1 MSQKRKSGLQRGL
14 SEIVA
19 SQTAVTQEKARQSAD
34 LISKFAEP
42 KPVPPAGI
50 PPGSIPPQG
59 IPSRGI
65 PRRNTLSPAKANVEQ
80 LPAADVQQPRI
91 SSKLAEIVREERGYY
106 PTFNDI
112 SDRLVP
118 ELKLD
123 AYEQVVVYRMYR
135 LSRGWQKDTCII
147 GHTKLANSTNLS
159 RSTVQKTV
167 ARLIE
172 RGLIENL
179 GDRGND
185 GTEYRVL
192 PGVPVLQ
199 RGIPRD
205 GIPSQAKGGTSHGT
219 RRSDGIPPGG
229 HNKNNKVFSK
239 DNNKKGINRLT
250 PEEIQS
256 FTATVADL
264 LGEGQSIE
272 EVETRFAPTMHPVDW
287 ATVRSMALAQMG
299 PKKGSKAG
307 E

>member
-19 SQTAVTQEKARQSAD
+19 RQTAPTEEKVRQSAS
-34 LISKFAEP
+34 LISRFAEP
-42 KPVPPAGI
+42 RPVPSP
-50 PPGSIPPQG
+50 G
-59 IPSRGI
+59 IPSQSI
-65 PRRNTLSPAKANVEQ
+65 PRDGISARATSHVDKPGVEET
-80 LPAADVQQPRI
+80 PQPRP
-91 SSKLAEIVREERGYY
+91 SPKLAEIVREERGYY

-123 AYEQVVVYRMYR
+123 AYEQVIVYRMYR
-135 LSRGWQKDTCII
+135 LSRGWQKDTCVV
-147 GHTKLANSTNLS
+147 GHTKLANGTNLS

-205 GIPSQAKGGTSHGT
+205 GIPSQEKGGSPHGT
-219 RRSDGIPPGG
+219 RRSDGIPPDG
-229 HNKNNKVFSK
+229 HIKNNKGFSK
-239 DNNKKGINRLT
+239 NNNKKGVNRLT
-250 PEEIQS
+250 PEETRA

-264 LGEGQSIE
+264 LGGGQSIKE
-272 EVETRFAPTMHPVDW
+272 LEMKFAPTMHAVDW
-287 ATVRSMALAQMG
+287 ATVRTTALAQVA
-299 PKKGSKAG
+299 PKKGK
-307 E
+307 

>member
-19 SQTAVTQEKARQSAD
+19 RQTAVTEEKARQSAT

-42 KPVPPAGI
+42 KPVPSP
-50 PPGSIPPQG
+50 G
-59 IPSRGI
+59 IPSISIPSHGI
-65 PRRNTLSPAKANVEQ
+65 PAHTTSHIDKPGAEDRSQARTSP
-80 LPAADVQQPRI
+80 
-91 SSKLAEIVREERGYY
+91 KLAEIVREERGYY

-123 AYEQVVVYRMYR
+123 AYEQVIVYRMYR
-135 LSRGWQKDTCII
+135 LSRGWQKDTCVI
-147 GHTKLANSTNLS
+147 GHTKLANGTNLS
-159 RSTVQKTV
+159 RSTVQKTI

-205 GIPSQAKGGTSHGT
+205 GIPPQAKGGISHGI
-219 RRSDGIPPGG
+219 RRSDGIPPDG
-229 HNKNNKVFSK
+229 HIKNNKGFSK

-272 EVETRFAPTMHPVDW
+272 EVEGRFAPTMHAVDW
-287 ATVRSMALAQMG
+287 ATVRSTALAQAT
-299 PKKGSKAG
+299 PKRGK
-307 E
+307 

>member
-19 SQTAVTQEKARQSAD
+19 RQTAVTEEKARQSAT

-42 KPVPPAGI
+42 KPVPPA
-50 PPGSIPPQG
+50 SIPPES
-59 IPSRGI
+59 IPLRGI
-65 PRRNTLSPAKANVEQ
+65 PQGDTPKVEKLRPEAERQ
-80 LPAADVQQPRI
+80 AGALP
-91 SSKLAEIVREERGYY
+91 KLAEIVREERGYY

-118 ELKLD
+118 EMKLD

-135 LSRGWQKDTCII
+135 LSRGWQKDTCVI

-205 GIPSQAKGGTSHGT
+205 GIPPQAKGGSSHGT

-229 HNKNNKVFSK
+229 HNKNNKGFSK
-239 DNNKKGINRLT
+239 DNNKKGVNRLT

-272 EVETRFAPTMHPVDW
+272 EVEARFAPTMHVVDW
-287 ATVRSMALAQMG
+287 ATIRSTALAQVG
-299 PKKGSKAG
+299 PKKGK
-307 E
+307 

>member
-19 SQTAVTQEKARQSAD
+19 RQTAPTVERARQSAD

-42 KPVPPAGI
+42 KPLPSSGI
-50 PPGSIPPQG
+50 PP
-59 IPSRGI
+59 RGI
-65 PRRNTLSPAKANVEQ
+65 PLDGARKPGKPRVEK
-80 LPAADVQQPRI
+80 LPVADAQPKST
-91 SSKLAEIVREERGYY
+91 SSKLAETVREERGYY
-106 PTFNDI
+106 PTLNDI

-123 AYEQVVVYRMYR
+123 AYEQVVLYRMYR
-135 LSRGWQKDTCII
+135 LSRGWQKDTCVV

-167 ARLIE
+167 AKLLE
-172 RGLIENL
+172 RELIENL
-179 GDRGND
+179 GDRGNN
-185 GTEYRVL
+185 GTEYRIL

-205 GIPSQAKGGTSHGT
+205 GIPSQVRGGISHGT
-219 RRSDGIPPGG
+219 RRSDGIPPDG
-229 HNKNNKVFSK
+229 HIKNNKGFFK
-239 DNNKKGINRLT
+239 ENNKKGINRLT
-250 PEEIQS
+250 PEQIQS

-272 EVETRFAPTMHPVDW
+272 EVEARFAPTMHPVDW
-287 ATVRSMALAQMG
+287 ATIRSTALAQAG
-299 PKKGSKAG
+299 PKKGK
-307 E
+307 

>member
-1 MSQKRKSGLQRGL
+1 MSPKRKSGLQRGL

-19 SQTAVTQEKARQSAD
+19 RQTAPTEEKARQSAD
-34 LISKFAEP
+34 LISRFAEP
-42 KPVPPAGI
+42 KPLPSAGM
-50 PPGSIPPQG
+50 PPQA
-59 IPSRGI
+59 IPSHGM
-65 PRRNTLSPAKANVEQ
+65 PPHGTPTVHEGAKEAPS
-80 LPAADVQQPRI
+80 L
-91 SSKLAEIVREERGYY
+91 KLAEIVREERGYY

-118 ELKLD
+118 DLKLD
-123 AYEQVVVYRMYR
+123 PYEQVVIYRLYR
-135 LSRGWQKDTCII
+135 LSRGWQKESCVI
-147 GHTKLANSTNLS
+147 GHTRLARSTNLS

-179 GDRGND
+179 GDCGND

-205 GIPSQAKGGTSHGT
+205 GMPSGAKGGSPGGT
-219 RRSDGIPPGG
+219 RRSGGMPSDG
-229 HNKNNKVFSK
+229 HNKNNKGFSK
-239 DNNKKGINRLT
+239 ENNKKGNIRLT
-250 PEEIQS
+250 PGEMQS

-272 EVETRFAPTMHPVDW
+272 EVEARFAPNMHAVD
-287 ATVRSMALAQMG
+287 
-299 PKKGSKAG
+299 
-307 E
+307 

>member
-1 MSQKRKSGLQRGL
+1 
-14 SEIVA
+14 
-19 SQTAVTQEKARQSAD
+19 VTEEKARQSAS

-42 KPVPPAGI
+42 KAVQPSGIPAKSVPP
-50 PPGSIPPQG
+50 
-59 IPSRGI
+59 RGT
-65 PRRNTLSPAKANVEQ
+65 PTRAT
-80 LPAADVQQPRI
+80 PRI
-91 SSKLAEIVREERGYY
+91 DKLRVEETPQARPSPELADIVKEERGYY

-135 LSRGWQKDTCII
+135 LSRGWQKDSCVI

-172 RGLIENL
+172 RGLIEYL
-179 GDRGND
+179 GDCGND

-192 PGVPVLQ
+192 PGVAVLQ
-199 RGIPRD
+199 RGIPCD
-205 GIPSQAKGGTSHGT
+205 GIPSQEKGIPSHGT
-219 RRSDGIPPGG
+219 RRSHGIPSHG
-229 HNKNNKVFSK
+229 HIKNNIGIYKN
-239 DNNKKGINRLT
+239 NNKKGINRLT
-250 PEEIQS
+250 PEETQS

-272 EVETRFAPTMHPVDW
+272 EVEARFAPTMHPVDW
-287 ATVRSMALAQMG
+287 ATVRTTALAQVA
-299 PKKGSKAG
+299 PKRGK
-307 E
+307 

>member
-19 SQTAVTQEKARQSAD
+19 RQTAPTEEKARQSAS
-34 LISKFAEP
+34 LISRFAEP
-42 KPVPPAGI
+42 KPVPAPGI
-50 PPGSIPPQG
+50 PSKSIPPQSIPTYG
-59 IPSRGI
+59 IPTHTTSHVDKSMVEEVPQAR
-65 PRRNTLSPAKANVEQ
+65 PSPV
-80 LPAADVQQPRI
+80 
-91 SSKLAEIVREERGYY
+91 LAEIVREERGYY

-147 GHTKLANSTNLS
+147 GHTKLANGTNLS

-199 RGIPRD
+199 RGIPPG
-205 GIPSQAKGGTSHGT
+205 GIPSQGKGSSSHGT

-229 HNKNNKVFSK
+229 HNKNKSFSK

-250 PEEIQS
+250 PEEIRS

-272 EVETRFAPTMHPVDW
+272 EVESRFAPTMHAVDW
-287 ATVRSMALAQMG
+287 ATVRSTALAQAA
-299 PKKGSKAG
+299 PKKGK
-307 E
+307 

>member
-19 SQTAVTQEKARQSAD
+19 RQTAATEEKARQSAD
-34 LISKFAEP
+34 LISRFAEP
-42 KPVPPAGI
+42 KPIPSPGI
-50 PPGSIPPQG
+50 PQESIPP
-59 IPSRGI
+59 RGI
-65 PRRNTLSPAKANVEQ
+65 PQHSTPRPTKLKVEK
-80 LPAADVQQPRI
+80 LPAADTRPESAPSR
-91 SSKLAEIVREERGYY
+91 LAEIVKEERGYY

-118 ELKLD
+118 EMKLD
-123 AYEQVVVYRMYR
+123 AYEQVVLYRMYR
-135 LSRGWQKDTCII
+135 LSRGWQKDTCVI
-147 GHTKLANSTNLS
+147 GHSRLATSTNLS

-167 ARLIE
+167 ARLLG

-205 GIPSQAKGGTSHGT
+205 GIPSQAGRGTSHGT
-219 RRSDGIPPGG
+219 RRSDGIPTGG
-229 HNKNNKVFSK
+229 HNKNNKGFSK
-239 DNNKKGINRLT
+239 ENNKKGVNRLT
-250 PEEIQS
+250 PEEVQS

-264 LGEGQSIE
+264 LGEGQSVE
-272 EVETRFAPTMHPVDW
+272 EVEARFAPTMHPVDW
-287 ATVRSMALAQMG
+287 ATVRSTALAQVG
-299 PKKGSKAG
+299 PKKGK
-307 E
+307 

>member
-1 MSQKRKSGLQRGL
+1 MSQRRKSGLQRGL
-14 SEIVA
+14 GDIVA
-19 SQTAVTQEKARQSAD
+19 RQTAPTEEKARQSAD

-42 KPVPPAGI
+42 KPIPPAGI
-50 PPGSIPPQG
+50 PQNTIPSHSIP
-59 IPSRGI
+59 RDGI
-65 PRRNTLSPAKANVEQ
+65 PRHGAPLVDEPQAAEKPRARPSP
-80 LPAADVQQPRI
+80 
-91 SSKLAEIVREERGYY
+91 KLAEIVREERGYY

-118 ELKLD
+118 EMKLD

-135 LSRGWQKDTCII
+135 LSRGWQKDTCVV

-167 ARLIE
+167 ARLLE

-205 GIPSQAKGGTSHGT
+205 GIPSQARGGISHGT
-219 RRSDGIPPGG
+219 RRSDGIPSDG
-229 HNKNNKVFSK
+229 HNKNNKGFSK
-239 DNNKKGINRLT
+239 ENNKKGINRLT
-250 PEEIQS
+250 PDEIQS
-256 FTATVADL
+256 FAATVADL
-264 LGEGQSIE
+264 LGEGKSFEEIE
-272 EVETRFAPTMHPVDW
+272 PRFTSSMHPMDW
-287 ATVRSMALAQMG
+287 VTVKSVAKAQAQVG
-299 PKKGSKAG
+299 RRKS
-307 E
+307 

>member
-19 SQTAVTQEKARQSAD
+19 RQTAPTEEKARQSAS
-34 LISKFAEP
+34 LISRFAEP
-42 KPVPPAGI
+42 KPVPAPDISPRSIPSKGI
-50 PPGSIPPQG
+50 PP
-59 IPSRGI
+59 RGI
-65 PRRNTLSPAKANVEQ
+65 PTGAAPRVDKLRVEEEPRPRPSPE
-80 LPAADVQQPRI
+80 
-91 SSKLAEIVREERGYY
+91 LAEIVREERGYY

-135 LSRGWQKDTCII
+135 LSRGWQKDTCVV
-147 GHTKLANSTNLS
+147 GHTKLANGTNLS

-172 RGLIENL
+172 RGLIEHL

-199 RGIPRD
+199 RGIPPS
-205 GIPSQAKGGTSHGT
+205 GIPPQAKGGTSHGT
-219 RRSDGIPPGG
+219 RRSDGIPPDG
-229 HNKNNKVFSK
+229 HIKNNKGFSK
-239 DNNKKGINRLT
+239 NNNKKGVNRLS
-250 PEEIQS
+250 PEEIRT

-272 EVETRFAPTMHPVDW
+272 EVESRFAPTMHAVDW
-287 ATVRSMALAQMG
+287 AAVRSMALAQAA
-299 PKKGSKAG
+299 PKKGK
-307 E
+307 

>member
-19 SQTAVTQEKARQSAD
+19 SQTAVTQEKARQSAS

-42 KPVPPAGI
+42 KLVTPSGI
-50 PPGSIPPQG
+50 PADTIPSLG
-59 IPSRGI
+59 IPH
-65 PRRNTLSPAKANVEQ
+65 RNTPTASKPKVQKLRASDEQQQNTSPN
-80 LPAADVQQPRI
+80 
-91 SSKLAEIVREERGYY
+91 LAEIVKEERGYY

-112 SDRLVP
+112 SDRLVH

-123 AYEQVVVYRMYR
+123 AYEQVVIYRMYR
-135 LSRGWQKDTCII
+135 LSRGWQKDSCVI

-172 RGLIENL
+172 RGLIEYL
-179 GDRGND
+179 GDCGND

-199 RGIPRD
+199 RGIPFD
-205 GIPSQAKGGTSHGT
+205 GIPSQAKRGIPHGT
-219 RRSDGIPPGG
+219 RRSDGIPSDG
-229 HNKNNKVFSK
+229 HNKNNKGFYK
-239 DNNKKGINRLT
+239 NNNKKGITRLT

-256 FTATVADL
+256 LTATVADL
-264 LGEGQSIE
+264 LGEGQSVA
-272 EVETRFAPTMHPVDW
+272 EVEARFAPTMHAVDW
-287 ATVRSMALAQMG
+287 ATIRSTALAQAA
-299 PKKGSKAG
+299 PKRGK
-307 E
+307 

>member
-19 SQTAVTQEKARQSAD
+19 RQTAPTEEKARQSAN

-42 KPVPPAGI
+42 KSISPAGI
-50 PPGSIPPQG
+50 PSE
-59 IPSRGI
+59 GI
-65 PRRNTLSPAKANVEQ
+65 PRPGIPHDSSRGAEKPRPADKSLAFPS
-80 LPAADVQQPRI
+80 LKLADV
-91 SSKLAEIVREERGYY
+91 VREDRGYY

-118 ELKLD
+118 DQKLD
-123 AYEQVVVYRMYR
+123 AYEQVVLYRMYR
-135 LSRGWQKDTCII
+135 LSRGWQRDTCVV
-147 GHTKLANSTNLS
+147 GHTKLAKSTNLS

-167 ARLIE
+167 ARLLE

-205 GIPSQAKGGTSHGT
+205 GIPSQAKGSSSDGT
-219 RRSDGIPPGG
+219 RRSDGIPSRG
-229 HNKNNKVFSK
+229 HNKNKSFSK
-239 DNNKKGINRLT
+239 DNNKKAINRLT
-250 PEEIQS
+250 PEEIES
-256 FTATVADL
+256 FAATVADL
-264 LGEGQSIE
+264 LGEGRAFEEIE
-272 EVETRFAPTMHPVDW
+272 ERFTSNMHPMDW
-287 ATVRSMALAQMG
+287 VTVKSVAKAQAQVRG
-299 PKKGSKAG
+299 QKPKG
-307 E
+307 

>member
-14 SEIVA
+14 SEIVTR
-19 SQTAVTQEKARQSAD
+19 QTAVVEKARQSAD

-50 PPGSIPPQG
+50 PLSSILPQG
-59 IPSRGI
+59 IPQDGTQMYVT
-65 PRRNTLSPAKANVEQ
+65 PRPSKARVEK
-80 LPAADVQQPRI
+80 LNEVDAQPTGV

-123 AYEQVVVYRMYR
+123 AYEQVIVYRMYR
-135 LSRGWQKDTCII
+135 LSRGWQKDTCVI

-192 PGVPVLQ
+192 PGVPVFQ

-205 GIPSQAKGGTSHGT
+205 GIPSQGKGGISHGT
-219 RRSDGIPPGG
+219 RRSDGIPPDR
-229 HNKNNKVFSK
+229 HNKNNKGFYK
-239 DNNKKGINRLT
+239 NNNKKGINRLT
-250 PEEIQS
+250 PEEIKS

-272 EVETRFAPTMHPVDW
+272 EVEARFAPTMHAVDW
-287 ATVRSMALAQMG
+287 ATIRSTALAQAA
-299 PKKGSKAG
+299 PKKGK
-307 E
+307 

>member
-14 SEIVA
+14 SDIVA
-19 SQTAVTQEKARQSAD
+19 RQTAATEEKARQSAS
-34 LISKFAEP
+34 LISRFAEP
-42 KPVPPAGI
+42 KPAPPADVRAD
-50 PPGSIPPQG
+50 SIPP
-59 IPSRGI
+59 RGI
-65 PRRNTLSPAKANVEQ
+65 PRDGMAQRETSNVTNLRAPEKQ
-80 LPAADVQQPRI
+80 RTGLPLKV
-91 SSKLAEIVREERGYY
+91 AELVREERGYY

-123 AYEQVVVYRMYR
+123 AYEQVIVYRMYR
-135 LSRGWQKDTCII
+135 LSRGWQKETCVI

-199 RGIPRD
+199 RGIPSG
-205 GIPSQAKGGTSHGT
+205 GIPSQEKGSSSHGT
-219 RRSDGIPPGG
+219 RRSHGIPPDG
-229 HNKNNKVFSK
+229 HIKNNKGFSK
-239 DNNKKGINRLT
+239 NNNKKAGNRLT
-250 PEEIQS
+250 PEEVQS
-256 FTATVADL
+256 FAATVADL
-264 LGEGQSIE
+264 LGEGRSFEEIE
-272 EVETRFAPTMHPVDW
+272 PRFTSSMHPMDW
-287 ATVRSMALAQMG
+287 VTVKSVAKAQAQVSSR
-299 PKKGSKAG
+299 KV

>member
-1 MSQKRKSGLQRGL
+1 MHPTPRVDKP
-14 SEIVA
+14 EID
-19 SQTAVTQEKARQSAD
+19 KA
-34 LISKFAEP
+34 
-42 KPVPPAGI
+42 
-50 PPGSIPPQG
+50 PQ
-59 IPSRGI
+59 PSR
-65 PRRNTLSPAKANVEQ
+65 SA
-80 LPAADVQQPRI
+80 
-91 SSKLAEIVREERGYY
+91 KLAEIVREERGYY

-135 LSRGWQKDTCII
+135 LSRGWQKDTCVV
-147 GHTKLANSTNLS
+147 GHTKLAKGTNLS
-159 RSTVQKTV
+159 RSTVQKTI

-205 GIPSQAKGGTSHGT
+205 GIPPQTKGGTSHGT

-229 HNKNNKVFSK
+229 HIKNNKGFSK

-250 PEEIQS
+250 PEEIRS

-264 LGEGQSIE
+264 LGEGQPINE
-272 EVETRFAPTMHPVDW
+272 LEMKFAPTMHAVDW
-287 ATVRSMALAQMG
+287 ATVRTTALAQTA
-299 PKKGSKAG
+299 PKKGK
-307 E
+307 

>member
-19 SQTAVTQEKARQSAD
+19 RQTAVMEEKTRQSAS

-42 KPVPPAGI
+42 KSVPPPDMQAN
-50 PPGSIPPQG
+50 SIPSPG
-59 IPSRGI
+59 IPSRGT
-65 PRRNTLSPAKANVEQ
+65 PKRAATQVSELKSRDKPQAGLSPG
-80 LPAADVQQPRI
+80 
-91 SSKLAEIVREERGYY
+91 LAEIVKEERGYY

-135 LSRGWQKDTCII
+135 LSRGWQRDTCVI
-147 GHTKLANSTNLS
+147 GHTTLANSTNLS

-167 ARLIE
+167 ARLLE
-172 RGLIENL
+172 RGLIEYL
-179 GDRGND
+179 GDCGND
-185 GTEYRVL
+185 GTEYRIL

-205 GIPSQAKGGTSHGT
+205 GIPSQEKGIPPHGT
-219 RRSDGIPPGG
+219 RRSDGIPSHG
-229 HNKNNKVFSK
+229 HIKNNKGFYK
-239 DNNKKGINRLT
+239 NNNKKGVHRLT
-250 PEEIQS
+250 PAELQS

-264 LGEGQSIE
+264 LGEGQSIKE
-272 EVETRFAPTMHPVDW
+272 LEVRFAPTMHAVDW
-287 ATVRSMALAQMG
+287 ATVRSTALAQVA
-299 PKKGSKAG
+299 PKKGK
-307 E
+307 

>member
-1 MSQKRKSGLQRGL
+1 MSPQ
-14 SEIVA
+14 
-19 SQTAVTQEKARQSAD
+19 
-34 LISKFAEP
+34 
-42 KPVPPAGI
+42 
-50 PPGSIPPQG
+50 PGAP
-59 IPSRGI
+59 
-65 PRRNTLSPAKANVEQ
+65 LPAKPKVEKLRAQ
-80 LPAADVQQPRI
+80 DERQPSTSPRLVEMV
-91 SSKLAEIVREERGYY
+91 KEERGYY

-123 AYEQVVVYRMYR
+123 AYEQVVLYRMYR
-135 LSRGWQKDTCII
+135 LSRGWQKDTCIV

-167 ARLIE
+167 AKLLE
-172 RGLIENL
+172 RELIENL

-205 GIPSQAKGGTSHGT
+205 GIPSQTKGGISHGT

-229 HNKNNKVFSK
+229 HIKNNSSFKK
-239 DNNKKGINRLT
+239 NNKKGSNRLT

-264 LGEGQSIE
+264 LGEGQSIK
-272 EVETRFAPTMHPVDW
+272 EVETRFAPTMHAVDW
-287 ATVRSMALAQMG
+287 ATVRSTALAQVA
-299 PKKGSKAG
+299 PKRGK
-307 E
+307 

>member
-19 SQTAVTQEKARQSAD
+19 RQTAPTEEKARQSAN
-34 LISKFAEP
+34 LISRFAEP
-42 KPVPPAGI
+42 KPVPAPDI
-50 PPGSIPPQG
+50 PPTSISPQG
-59 IPSRGI
+59 ILSRGISSRGI
-65 PRRNTLSPAKANVEQ
+65 PTRGTPHVNKLRVEEEPKPRSSP
-80 LPAADVQQPRI
+80 
-91 SSKLAEIVREERGYY
+91 KLTEIVREERGYY

-135 LSRGWQKDTCII
+135 LSRGWQKDTCVV
-147 GHTKLANSTNLS
+147 GHTKLANGTNLS

-192 PGVPVLQ
+192 PGVPIFQ
-199 RGIPRD
+199 RGIPPG
-205 GIPSQAKGGTSHGT
+205 GIPPQAKGGSPHGT

-229 HNKNNKVFSK
+229 HIKNNKGFSK
-239 DNNKKGINRLT
+239 NNNKKGVNRLS
-250 PEEIQS
+250 PEEIRT
-256 FTATVADL
+256 FTSTVVDL

-272 EVETRFAPTMHPVDW
+272 EIQGRFAPTMHAVDW
-287 ATVRSMALAQMG
+287 ATVRSTALAQAA
-299 PKKGSKAG
+299 PKRGK
-307 E
+307 